1 MAAKQ
6 ITFARYRKL
15 GGIKNPNL
23 LTVRKI
29 PDRNDPNDFEDTY
42 WEIVSELKQT
52 KILAAKNMDW
62 RQVIGNGCPP
72 CFHLEADGR
81 FCGRAERWDGHKP
94 FKKGLPIHNFI
105 SLADLLNDLK
115 D

>member
-1 MAAKQ
+1 MAAIQ
-6 ITFARYRKL
+6 ISLARFRKL
-15 GGIKNPNL
+15 GGKNNPNL
-23 LTVRKI
+23 FIIKKI
-29 PDRNDPNDFEDTY
+29 DGRDDPDIEDTY
-42 WEIVSELKQT
+42 WVIGPNELKQA

-62 RQVIGNGCPP
+62 RQVIENGGPP

-81 FCGRAERWDGHKP
+81 FCGRAERWQGHE
-94 FKKGLPIHNFI
+94 FRKGLPIHNFV